1 MDKKRNRQ
9 NKRMLIHTA
18 MRLRDTIKDDW
29 KQGDYITML
38 HHCTLLH
45 SLNKQLRVHNENS

>member
-9 NKRMLIHTA
+9 SKRMLIRTA

-29 KQGDYITML
+29 KQGDYILML

-45 SLNKQLRVHNENS
+45 SLNKQLRKGY